1 MSRKP
6 PLLANPLDPMK
17 AASRHKQYGHTL
29 VQSLVG
35 MVLSAWVLTA
45 AFAAF
50 AWVQSNHQ
58 HMQTLAEVHQRLHAA
73 LALIQMRVSRAGA
86 PALQFDAQGQ
96 VSLLSLPASL
106 QGSNS
111 SLSLTHHSSL
121 TPADCQGHQASS
133 LPLIQDDFKRSARYE
148 LSCKDTLRSNTSYQA
163 LLDNIQQLGFVY
175 AQSLP
180 GAVPQMQWRSAN
192 QVSDWQAVRGLQA
205 CIQTKQAGASPP
217 ATLSCNTELAL
228 ATPALAWRG
237 VAHLRHAKP

>member
-1 MSRKP
+1 
-6 PLLANPLDPMK
+6 MK
-17 AASRHKQYGHTL
+17 TASRYKQQGHTL

-50 AWVQSNHQ
+50 AWVQNNHL
-58 HMQTLAEVHQRLHAA
+58 HMQTIAEVHERLHAA

-96 VSLLSLPASL
+96 VSVLPVPASL

-111 SLSLTHHSSL
+111 SVSLTHHSSL
-121 TPADCQGHQASS
+121 TPTDCQGHQAYV
-133 LPLIQDDFKRSARYE
+133 LPFIQDDFKRSIRYE

-163 LLDNIQQLGFVY
+163 LLDNIQQLGFMY

-180 GAVPQMQWRSAN
+180 GAVPQMQWRTAN

-205 CIQTKQAGASPP
+205 CVQTKQAGASLP
-217 ATLSCNTELAL
+217 ASQSCNTGLAL
-228 ATPALAWRG
+228 APPALAWRG

>member
-1 MSRKP
+1 
-6 PLLANPLDPMK
+6 MK
-17 AASRHKQYGHTL
+17 AASRHQQRGHTL

-58 HMQTLAEVHQRLHAA
+58 HMQTMAEVHERLHAA

-86 PALQFDAQGQ
+86 PALQFDTQGQ
-96 VSLLSLPASL
+96 VRLLSLPSSL
-106 QGSNS
+106 QGSSNS
-111 SLSLTHHSSL
+111 FSLTHHSSL

-133 LPLIQDDFKRSARYE
+133 LPFIQDNFKRSARYE

-180 GAVPQMQWRSAN
+180 GAVPQMQWRTAN

-205 CIQTKQAGASPP
+205 CLQTKQAGASPP
-217 ATLSCNTELAL
+217 ASQACNTGLAL
-228 ATPALAWRG
+228 VPPALAWRG

>member
-1 MSRKP
+1 MST
-6 PLLANPLDPMK
+6 
-17 AASRHKQYGHTL
+17 SRYKQQGHTL

-50 AWVQSNHQ
+50 AWVQNNHL
-58 HMQTLAEVHQRLHAA
+58 HMQTIAEVHERLHAA

-96 VSLLSLPASL
+96 VSVVPLPASL

-111 SLSLTHHSSL
+111 SVSLTHHSSL
-121 TPADCQGHQASS
+121 TPTDCQGHQASA
-133 LPLIQDDFKRSARYE
+133 LPFIQDDFKRSARYE
-148 LSCKDTLRSNTSYQA
+148 LSCKDTLRSNTNYQA
-163 LLDNIQQLGFVY
+163 LLDNIQQLGFMY
-175 AQSLP
+175 AQLLP
-180 GAVPQMQWRSAN
+180 GAVPQMQWRTAN

-205 CIQTKQAGASPP
+205 CLQTKQAGANLT
-217 ATLSCNTELAL
+217 ATPSCNTGLAL
-228 ATPALAWRG
+228 APPALAWRG

>member
-1 MSRKP
+1 MST
-6 PLLANPLDPMK
+6 
-17 AASRHKQYGHTL
+17 SRYKQQGHTL

-50 AWVQSNHQ
+50 AWVQNNHQ
-58 HMQTLAEVHQRLHAA
+58 HMQTKAEVHERLHAA

-96 VSLLSLPASL
+96 VSVVPLPASL

-121 TPADCQGHQASS
+121 TPTDCQGHQASA
-133 LPLIQDDFKRSARYE
+133 LPFIQDDFKRSARYE
-148 LSCKDTLRSNTSYQA
+148 LSCKDTLRSNTHYQA

-180 GAVPQMQWRSAN
+180 GAVPQMQWRTAN

-205 CIQTKQAGASPP
+205 CLQTKQKGANPP
-217 ATLSCNTELAL
+217 ATQSCNTGLELAP
-228 ATPALAWRG
+228 PALAWRG

>member
-1 MSRKP
+1 
-6 PLLANPLDPMK
+6 MK
-17 AASRHKQYGHTL
+17 AASRHKQFGHTL

-50 AWVQSNHQ
+50 AWVQNNHQ
-58 HMQTLAEVHQRLHAA
+58 HMQAMAEVHERLHAA

-86 PALQFDAQGQ
+86 PALQFDTQGQ
-96 VSLLSLPASL
+96 VSVVPLPASL

-111 SLSLTHHSSL
+111 SISLTHHSNL

-133 LPLIQDDFKRSARYE
+133 LPLIQDDFKRSTRYE

-163 LLDNIQQLGFVY
+163 LLDNIQQLGFMY
-175 AQSLP
+175 AQSQP
-180 GAVPQMQWRSAN
+180 GAVPQMQWRTAN

-205 CIQTKQAGASPP
+205 CVQTKQAATSPP
-217 ATLSCNTELAL
+217 STQSCNTGLAL
-228 ATPALAWRG
+228 APPALAWRG

>member
-1 MSRKP
+1 
-6 PLLANPLDPMK
+6 MK
-17 AASRHKQYGHTL
+17 AASRRKQYGNTL

-50 AWVQSNHQ
+50 AWVQNNHQ
-58 HMQTLAEVHQRLHAA
+58 HMQTMAEVHERLHTG

-96 VSLLSLPASL
+96 ASVVPLPASL

-121 TPADCQGHQASS
+121 TPADCQGHQASA
-133 LPLIQDDFKRSARYE
+133 LPFIQDDFKRSARYE
-148 LSCKDTLRSNTSYQA
+148 LSCKDTLRSNTNYQA

-180 GAVPQMQWRSAN
+180 GAVPQMQWRTAN
-192 QVSDWQAVRGLQA
+192 QVNDWQAVRGLQA
-205 CIQTKQAGASPP
+205 CLQTKQAATSPP
-217 ATLSCNTELAL
+217 ATQSCNTGLAL
-228 ATPALAWRG
+228 APPALAWRG

>member
-1 MSRKP
+1 MR
-6 PLLANPLDPMK
+6 
-17 AASRHKQYGHTL
+17 AALRQPQLGHTL

-58 HMQTLAEVHQRLHAA
+58 HMQTLADVHERLHAA

-86 PALQFDAQGQ
+86 PALQFDSQGR
-96 VSLLSLPASL
+96 VVGLSFPASL
-106 QGSNS
+106 KGSDS

-121 TPADCQGHQASS
+121 TPSDCQGHQASF
-133 LPLIQDDFKRSARYE
+133 LPFIQDDFKRSARYE
-148 LSCKDTLRSNTSYQA
+148 LSCKDSLRSNTSYQA
-163 LLDNIQQLGFVY
+163 LLDNIYQMGFVY

-180 GAVPQMQWRSAN
+180 GAVPQMQWRTAN
-192 QVSDWQAVRGLQA
+192 QVTDWQAVQGLQ
-205 CIQTKQAGASPP
+205 IFLQTKYAGASP
-217 ATLSCNTELAL
+217 ATTQSCNTGLAL
-228 ATPALAWRG
+228 AAPALAWRG

>member
-1 MSRKP
+1 MSKP
-6 PLLANPLDPMK
+6 L
-17 AASRHKQYGHTL
+17 RHKQYGHTL

-58 HMQTLAEVHQRLHAA
+58 HMQNMAEVHERLHAA

-86 PALQFDAQGQ
+86 PALQFNAQGQ
-96 VSLLSLPASL
+96 VSLLPLPASL

-121 TPADCQGHQASS
+121 TPADCQGHQASA

-180 GAVPQMQWRSAN
+180 GAVPQMQWRTAN
-192 QVSDWQAVRGLQA
+192 QVTDWQAVRGLQA
-205 CIQTKQAGASPP
+205 CLQTKQAATSPP
-217 ATLSCNTELAL
+217 ASLSCNTGLAL
-228 ATPALAWRG
+228 ASPALAWRG

>member
-1 MSRKP
+1 
-6 PLLANPLDPMK
+6 MK
-17 AASRHKQYGHTL
+17 AASRYKQHGHTL

-58 HMQTLAEVHQRLHAA
+58 HMQSMAEVHERLHAA
-73 LALIQMRVSRAGA
+73 LALIQIRVSRAGA

-96 VSLLSLPASL
+96 ASLLPLPASL
-106 QGSNS
+106 QGGNS
-111 SLSLTHHSSL
+111 SVSLTHHSSL
-121 TPADCQGHQASS
+121 TPADCQGHQASA
-133 LPLIQDDFKRSARYE
+133 LPFIQDDFKRSTRYE
-148 LSCKDTLRSNTSYQA
+148 LSCKDTQRSNTSYQA
-163 LLDNIQQLGFVY
+163 LLDNIQQLGFMY

-192 QVSDWQAVRGLQA
+192 QVSDWQAVRGLQI
-205 CIQTKQAGASPP
+205 CLQTKYAGVSPP
-217 ATLSCNTELAL
+217 TTLSCNTGLAL
-228 ATPALAWRG
+228 ASPALAWRG

>member
-1 MSRKP
+1 MTT
-6 PLLANPLDPMK
+6 
-17 AASRHKQYGHTL
+17 ASRHTQHGHTL

-58 HMQTLAEVHQRLHAA
+58 HMQTTAEVHERLHAA
-73 LALIQMRVSRAGA
+73 LTLIQMRVSRAGA

-96 VSLLSLPASL
+96 VSLLPLPASI

-111 SLSLTHHSSL
+111 SVSLMHHSSL
-121 TPADCQGHQASS
+121 TPADCQGHQAST
-133 LPLIQDDFKRSARYE
+133 LPFIQDDFKRSTRYE
-148 LSCKDTLRSNTSYQA
+148 LSCKDTLRSNSSYQA

-180 GAVPQMQWRSAN
+180 GAEPQMQWRAAN

-205 CIQTKQAGASPP
+205 CIQTKQAAINPP
-217 ATLSCNTELAL
+217 ATQSCHTGIAL
-228 ATPALAWRG
+228 APPALAWRG
-237 VAHLRHAKP
+237 VAHLRHGKP